1 MWPFNDYP
9 IRGQFRPVIWKI
21 ILEISPSMPPLNK
34 YFEEKRRRQFDDLF
48 IGLKSLSFSNKE
60 IQSILKV
67 ETNEKILLLLLLDQ
81 GILPVVKNDSKE
93 LKLHPI
99 GIGFLLGNA

>member
-1 MWPFNDYP
+1 
-9 IRGQFRPVIWKI
+9 
-21 ILEISPSMPPLNK
+21 MPPLNK